1 MKSSIY
7 KMALVHWFAALA
19 FCVLTMFM
27 VACSSSDSNDSTEI
41 TDGGSSED
49 AGIYAV
55 KDWEVAG
62 VSQKGPFVTGSVV
75 IVHELDSL
83 TLNQTGKSFRGEIKS
98 DKGNF
103 DIKGINLASQYA
115 LLEATGYYRNEIS
128 GENSSGTVT
137 LTALTDLSDRNK
149 VNINL
154 LTHLEYERVMHL
166 VLEKGESVAE
176 AKAKAER
183 EILSVF
189 GIDGDIENSEDLNIF
204 ESGDANAALLAISIL
219 MQGNQSVAGLTER
232 MGNFRIALAS
242 KGKWDDAKT
251 KTEMADWANE
261 ADFGGTLRKI
271 SENINGW
278 GFGSVPDFAKYVR
291 NFWYENYGIGTC
303 SESREGEIAAD
314 SNKLSINYYEDMSV
328 RYICLSGRWELLSDT
343 AGFGVGAEGEIRAGL
358 VTDESYI
365 YENGKWELY
374 DTTAYVF
381 PDNVVPCF
389 RNCLWGGTEGEI
401 RHAGQG
407 QFVVYDGGSWRNIKE
422 IEWKY
427 GACTSAM
434 PEKIVDGYLCKDGEW
449 TLTDITVADVDVQGL
464 ECVEGGTVVGVNT
477 GMEYTCTEGKFVA
490 DLSRWT
496 WFGTRDSD
504 EVYFPFSTEPFEW
517 YIDVDEDFA
526 LSLPSE
532 MDVDDESWV
541 KKTIESCKGVCAQ
554 VTCASESGVCDP
566 GYVYSVSLGSPRS
579 RPYDFSELGGLCI
592 AYSSTQTI
600 SVYVDSD
607 NSVKTVL
614 PASDTV
620 RVERIPWSSFV
631 LSEYVLREDL
641 SEFDS
646 ETGVKSVRGLSFEMP
661 LIDSL
666 RFNIV
671 SVGGY
676 NGDCDKYAKAE

>member
-1 MKSSIY
+1 
-7 KMALVHWFAALA
+7 MAMVHWITTL
-19 FCVLTMFM
+19 VLGILTVLM
-27 VACSSSDSNDSTEI
+27 VACSSSDSSDHIEI

-75 IVHELDSL
+75 MVHELDSL
-83 TLNQTGKSFRGEIKS
+83 TLNQTGKNFRGEIKS
-98 DKGNF
+98 DKGDF

-115 LLEATGYYRNEIS
+115 LLDATGYYRNEIS

-166 VLEKGESVAE
+166 VLEKGESVAD

-204 ESGDANAALLAISIL
+204 ELGDGNAALLAISVL
-219 MQGNQSVAGLTER
+219 MQGNLSVAGLTER

-242 KGKWDDAKT
+242 KGSWDDAKT
-251 KTEMADWANE
+251 KTEMADWANK
-261 ADFGGTLRKI
+261 ADFDGTLLRI

-314 SNKLSINYYEDMSV
+314 SNELSINYYRDMSV

-343 AGFGVGAEGEIRAGL
+343 SGFGADA
-358 VTDESYI
+358 
-365 YENGKWELY
+365 
-374 DTTAYVF
+374 TTPNF
-381 PDNVVPCF
+381 IPCF
-389 RNCLWGGTEGEI
+389 RYCLTDGTEGEV

-434 PEKIVDGYLCKDGEW
+434 PEKFIDGYLCKEGEW
-449 TLTDITVADVDVQGL
+449 TLSDVTVADVDVQGL

-532 MDVDDESWV
+532 MDVDDENRA
-541 KKTIESCKGVCAQ
+541 KKVVELCKGVCAR
-554 VTCASESGVCDP
+554 VTCVSESGVCDS
-566 GYVYSVSLGSPRS
+566 GLTYGVYLNSPRS

-600 SVYVDSD
+600 SVYVDSG

-671 SVGGY
+671 SMGGY